1 VHPDIPV
8 ELMQTA
14 VQLVAYF
21 VTAIGAVAGLLFC
34 GRA

>member
-1 VHPDIPV
+1 MYPGVPV

-14 VQLVAYF
+14 VQLVVCF
-21 VTAIGAVAGLLFC
+21 VTAAGAVFGLLLC